1 MGARGLDSPAFPFN
15 RGSVPQEKKQYK
27 NNLARVCEKI
37 NEITKRKTQG
47 GIDSHGETRKAVS
60 MLHHNYG
67 RQDNVL
73 KTCRQFMIRYVNQ
86 YHYRGPPW
94 ASCWGEKTVRCH
106 TTKRERRDGRRQ
118 IKRLRGIGKE
128 ILATEGKNNG
138 IHDIHTHFTH
148 KYAHTHTYIHMHT
161 HICTHMHQKIKVK
174 LMEVRKAFLSTWA
187 YT

>member
-15 RGSVPQEKKQYK
+15 RGSVPQEKKKQCK

-86 YHYRGPPW
+86 YHYIGPPW

-148 KYAHTHTYIHMHT
+148 KYAHTHIHT
-161 HICTHMHQKIKVK
+161 HAHTHLHTYASKNQ
-174 LMEVRKAFLSTWA
+174 S
-187 YT
+187 